1 MRIRHVPIR
10 HDHGNPHF
18 SHHSSPSWRGF
29 ILTAINKSADGL
41 VGIIGSSAGATAS
54 LPIPDNASLDLFSK
68 PAPSVPTQLPNG
80 YPKKPALSFELETD
94 DSTTSSDEQS
104 VDPFNPDPSV
114 SDIDNDAGHDDNT
127 QRRSS
132 TSSALND
139 RPRGFFV
146 STPHPAP
153 SADGSTTTPSSNLP
167 FVPATQTMRSGSET
181 GLGSGSSS
189 PQENVPP
196 PVTRDGGQTQT
207 SRSPPELGTST
218 SPSSRSNKEKKPPPP
233 PRSHHGKRI
242 STATNTTAS
251 TSVNAASS
259 SSHTSPPRST
269 NRLSYHAS
277 SPESQISTRRSGTPN
292 ASSTSQAPGSD
303 YFTFS
308 VSSEDQQRARA
319 LDPTYPGESVHR
331 STSQH
336 SQHKRPPTPPLSRR
350 HSQMRRSKSIQSK
363 SSGSR
368 LTMSSRDS
376 ESTDSSQPPSPGPS
390 TRSLA
395 SSISDRKRLSMPPP
409 ASRSREREVEPRA
422 VPGQSLPPDSLSP
435 PPSTSRSNLPPP
447 GRRAS
452 SHGSILSGGSSSSV
466 APPPPPPPRR
476 ARDSSSRSSEGRPV
490 SQVMGV
496 EAAPLPQPS
505 NAQDI
510 LADLS
515 RLQKEVDD
523 LRGHYESRKLSQ

>member
-1 MRIRHVPIR
+1 MS
-10 HDHGNPHF
+10 GFNPF
-18 SHHSSPSWRGF
+18 RARNPDS
-29 ILTAINKSADGL
+29 
-41 VGIIGSSAGATAS
+41 SSAGATAS

-80 YPKKPALSFELETD
+80 YPKKPALSLELETD
-94 DSTTSSDEQS
+94 DSTSTDEQS

-114 SDIDNDAGHDDNT
+114 SDIDNDLGYDDNT

-139 RPRGFFV
+139 RPREFFG
-146 STPHPAP
+146 SAPHPAP
-153 SADGSTTTPSSNLP
+153 SADGSTTTPSFNLP

-181 GLGSGSSS
+181 GLTSDSSS
-189 PQENVPP
+189 PQENVPM

-269 NRLSYHAS
+269 NRLPYHAS
-277 SPESQISTRRSGTPN
+277 SPESQISARRSGTPN

-319 LDPTYPGESVHR
+319 PDPTYPGESVHR

-395 SSISDRKRLSMPPP
+395 SSIPDRKRLSMPPP
-409 ASRSREREVEPRA
+409 ASRSREREVELRA
-422 VPGQSLPPDSLSP
+422 VPGHSLPPDSLSP
-435 PPSTSRSNLPPP
+435 PPSTSRSNPPPP
-447 GRRAS
+447 GR
-452 SHGSILSGGSSSSV
+452 LYCPV
-466 APPPPPPPRR
+466 ARPPPWHLHPRRLPRR
-476 ARDSSSRSSEGRPV
+476 ARDSGSRSSEGRPV
-490 SQVMGV
+490 SQVMGM
-496 EAAPLPQPS
+496 EETPLPQPS

-523 LRGHYESRKLSQ
+523 LRGHYESRKVSQ

>member
-1 MRIRHVPIR
+1 MEMPIR
-10 HDHGNPHF
+10 PSF
-18 SHHSSPSWRGF
+18 SQSCCGF
-29 ILTAINKSADGL
+29 IGPPSTSTNADRL
-41 VGIIGSSAGATAS
+41 VGAGSSAGATVS
-54 LPIPDNASLDLFSK
+54 SPIPDNASLDLFSK

-80 YPKKPALSFELETD
+80 YPKKPALSLELETD
-94 DSTTSSDEQS
+94 DSTSSDEQS
-104 VDPFNPDPSV
+104 VDPFNTDPSV
-114 SDIDNDAGHDDNT
+114 SDIDNDPGHDDYT
-127 QRRSS
+127 QRSSS

-139 RPRGFFV
+139 RPRDFFG
-146 STPHPAP
+146 SSPHPAP
-153 SADGSTTTPSSNLP
+153 SADGSTATSSFNLP
-167 FVPATQTMRSGSET
+167 FVPATQSMRSGSEA
-181 GLGSGSSS
+181 GLGSGSST
-189 PQENVPP
+189 PQEIVPP

-207 SRSPPELGTST
+207 SRSPPEPGTST
-218 SPSSRSNKEKKPPPP
+218 SPSSRANKEKKPPPP

-242 STATNTTAS
+242 ATATDTTAS
-251 TSVNAASS
+251 TSVNATSS
-259 SSHTSPPRST
+259 SSYTSPPRST

-292 ASSTSQAPGSD
+292 AGSTSQAPGSD

-308 VSSEDQQRARA
+308 VSPEDQQRARA
-319 LDPTYPGESVHR
+319 RAPNSTYPGESVPR
-331 STSQH
+331 SASQH

-350 HSQMRRSKSIQSK
+350 HSQMRRSKSTQSK
-363 SSGSR
+363 SRGSR

-390 TRSLA
+390 TRSLT

-409 ASRSREREVEPRA
+409 SSRSREREVDSRA
-422 VPGQSLPPDSLSP
+422 VPGHSLPPTDSLSS
-435 PPSTSRSNLPPP
+435 PPSTTRSNPPSS

-452 SHGSILSGGSSSSV
+452 SHGSILSGGSSSTV

-490 SQVMGV
+490 SQVIGV
-496 EAAPLPQPS
+496 EEAPLPQPS

-523 LRGHYESRKLSQ
+523 LRGHYESRKVSQ

>member
-1 MRIRHVPIR
+1 MTIWPPPTSR
-10 HDHGNPHF
+10 N
-18 SHHSSPSWRGF
+18 
-29 ILTAINKSADGL
+29 TDG
-41 VGIIGSSAGATAS
+41 ITEIGSSAGATTS
-54 LPIPDNASLDLFSK
+54 LPIPDNVALDLFTK
-68 PAPSVPTQLPNG
+68 PPPSVPTQVPNG
-80 YPKKPALSFELETD
+80 YPKKPSLSLELETD
-94 DSTTSSDEQS
+94 DSTSSDEATAN
-104 VDPFNPDPSV
+104 PFNPDPAV
-114 SDIDNDAGHDDNT
+114 SDTDNEPGHDGNP

-132 TSSALND
+132 TSSLHD
-139 RPRGFFV
+139 RPREFLG
-146 STPHPAP
+146 SPHPAP
-153 SADGSTTTPSSNLP
+153 STDGSTATPSMNLP
-167 FVPATQTMRSGSET
+167 HLPATHTLRSGSET
-181 GLGSGSSS
+181 GSGSGAST
-189 PQENVPP
+189 PQEIVPP
-196 PVTRDGGQTQT
+196 PVTRSGGQTQT
-207 SRSPPELGTST
+207 SRSPPEPGIKT

-242 STATNTTAS
+242 STTTDATAHA
-251 TSVNAASS
+251 NAASS
-259 SSHTSPPRST
+259 SSHASPPRSS
-269 NRLSYHAS
+269 NRLSYHAP

-292 ASSTSQAPGSD
+292 ASLASGVGLD
-303 YFTFS
+303 YFSYS

-319 LDPTYPGESVHR
+319 PKSNHSSDAVQR

-350 HSQMRRSKSIQSK
+350 HSQMRRSKSTQSK

-368 LTMSSRDS
+368 LTMSSLDS

-390 TRSLA
+390 TRSAA

-409 ASRSREREVEPRA
+409 ASRPRESDVEPRA
-422 VPGQSLPPDSLSP
+422 PGQSLPPDSLSP
-435 PPSTSRSNLPPP
+435 PTASTRSNPPPP

-452 SHGSILSGGSSSSV
+452 SHGSILTGSSPSSA

-490 SQVMGV
+490 SQVIAV

-523 LRGHYESRKLSQ
+523 LRGHYESRKVSQ